1 MDSFLILLKK
11 SIEQNRPWP
20 DVLEM
25 LLEMRNYRLG
35 LVQTQNQLRF
45 AYEAIINAK
54 NSELFDREDLHDSEE
69 ANETAN
75 EPASDPM
82 NEQPKEN
89 EKELRRRVREE
100 KNKNTMEQI
109 KRIKDKQKEVEN
121 WKKQKVRIKYG
132 LILIIGVSI
141 SAGILRTYFV

>member
-1 MDSFLILLKK
+1 
-11 SIEQNRPWP
+11 
-20 DVLEM
+20 M

-54 NSELFDREDLHDSEE
+54 KSELFWEAEHDLEG
-69 ANETAN
+69 AKQ
-75 EPASDPM
+75 PASQANPT
-82 NEQPKEN
+82 NEGQKEN

-132 LILIIGVSI
+132 IILIIGVSI
-141 SAGILRTYFV
+141 SAGILRSYFV